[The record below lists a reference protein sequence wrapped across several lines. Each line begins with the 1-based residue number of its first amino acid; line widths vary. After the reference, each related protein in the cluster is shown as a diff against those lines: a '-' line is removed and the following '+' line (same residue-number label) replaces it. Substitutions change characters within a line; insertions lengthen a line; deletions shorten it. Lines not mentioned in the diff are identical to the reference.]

1 LSKNL
6 KKEELYAGLF
16 RSIEKE
22 FGYRTEDDWRNQ
34 NPMALVVHI
43 LQCLKNEDG
52 EEVLKK
58 FPPEAANLIKRRLKC
73 QEKASLD

>member
-1 LSKNL
+1 
-6 KKEELYAGLF
+6 
-16 RSIEKE
+16 
-22 FGYRTEDDWRNQ
+22 
-34 NPMALVVHI
+34 MALVVHI

>member
-1 LSKNL
+1 MSKNL
-6 KKEELYAGLF
+6 KKEELFVDLF

-22 FGYRTEDDWRNQ
+22 FGYRAEDDWRKQ

-58 FPPEAANLIKRRLKC
+58 FPSEVVKFIINKKTVL
-73 QEKASLD
+73 

>member
-1 LSKNL
+1 MSKNL
-6 KKEELYAGLF
+6 KKEELFVDLF

-22 FGYRTEDDWRNQ
+22 FGYRIEGDWRKQ

-58 FPPEAANLIKRRLKC
+58 FPSEVVKFIINKKTVL
-73 QEKASLD
+73 